1 MEELEKAKLVSE
13 LYDKKSKYLSSLS
26 DLSDSQKIFTIGTR
40 YLRDFYG
47 HVNEI
52 HLLNSSFLKKVKQ
65 MTIDEINYQIEL
77 IDNQLKELLKCN

>member
-47 HVNEI
+47 NVNEI
-52 HLLNSSFLKKVKQ
+52 HLLNSSFLKKAKQ

-77 IDNQLKELLKCN
+77 IDNQLKELLKCD